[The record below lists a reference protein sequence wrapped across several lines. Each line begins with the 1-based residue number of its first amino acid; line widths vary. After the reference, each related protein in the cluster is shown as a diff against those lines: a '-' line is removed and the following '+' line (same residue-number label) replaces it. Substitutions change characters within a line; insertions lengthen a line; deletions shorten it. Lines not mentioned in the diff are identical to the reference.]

1 MAKRRKPQG
10 ESNGKINI
18 QKSARTRNVNISRRK
33 PAARVRT
40 GRGFRKIQK
49 VPDEQDEQ
57 AQITPEPS
65 IERFDKAFL
74 ISLGLIAL
82 FSLLVFIPILG
93 PLLLLTLVPYLSCNI
108 GCKYVSKRNGVQVGL
123 LIGILW
129 SIIEFNLIVQFL
141 NQIKIAVGEAAITTN
156 LDLFLIVLIFIANIV
171 LCMIGG
177 YTGGAKFEMKEL
189 KAEIE
194 ELVKKPDNKKTFDV
208 K

>member
-18 QKSARTRNVNISRRK
+18 QKASRIRNVNRGRKK
-33 PAARVRT
+33 PAFPVKPGT
-40 GRGFRKIQK
+40 EQRKIQK
-49 VPDEQDEQ
+49 EPDEK
-57 AQITPEPS
+57 AKTTPKHR

-82 FSLLVFIPILG
+82 LSLLVFIPVLG

-108 GCKYVSKRNGVQVGL
+108 GCKYVSRRNGVQVGL
-123 LIGILW
+123 LVGILW

-141 NQIKIAVGEAAITTN
+141 NQIKIAVGEAAIKSN

-171 LCMIGG
+171 LCIIGG
-177 YTGGAKFEMKEL
+177 YTGGTKFEMKEL
-189 KAEIE
+189 KEEIE
-194 ELVKKPDNKKTFDV
+194 ELDKTPKNKKE
-208 K
+208 KHLM